1 MTQYIEQLR
10 HACALGGMQSVLA
23 IKRAAPILHAGQGCA
38 NKLSGAIAAGN
49 GMHGSG
55 YIGGTQPPCSNI
67 GETEVVF
74 GGEEKLLQII
84 ENSLKI
90 IDADL
95 FVVLTGCVP
104 EIVGDDAAEV
114 VKRFRRQGK
123 PVVYA
128 ETGGFNGT
136 NYAGHEIIVD
146 AIIEQYL
153 QPPAATEPGLVNI
166 WCSVPFQDAFWVGNI
181 KQIEALI
188 RELGLTPNSIFGL
201 EQDGITA
208 VNTVPKAQF
217 NLLVS
222 PWVGLKNV
230 RHLQAK
236 FGTPYLHYPV
246 LPIGPTETGRFLRE
260 VGAFAGVPA
269 EQVERVIR
277 AHERQYYAFI
287 ESALEAIYQTRI
299 VPNRFITVADS
310 VYSLSIARFLIND
323 MGLIPEAQFITDGVL
338 PQYQA
343 AITAEFQKFNDDITA
358 DVHFSGD
365 GGWVHEA
372 IRNTARTGRPLL
384 IGSSWEKVLS
394 RQINGFHL
402 SVSMPVAD
410 RLVLN
415 SSYVGYGGGL
425 KLLEDIYSEI
435 TRDSQNP

>member
-1 MTQYIEQLR
+1 MTQYLEQLR
-10 HACALGGMQSVLA
+10 YACALGGMQSVLG
-23 IKRAAPILHAGQGCA
+23 IRRAAPILHAGQGCA
-38 NKLSGAIAAGN
+38 YKLSGAIAAGN

-55 YIGGTQPPCSNI
+55 YVGGTQPPCSNI

-74 GGEEKLLQII
+74 GGEEKLFQII
-84 ENSLKI
+84 EHSLKI

-114 VKRFRRQGK
+114 VKRFQRQGQ

-136 NYAGHEIIVD
+136 NYVGHEIIVD
-146 AIIEQYL
+146 AIIDQYL
-153 QPPAATEPGLVNI
+153 QPAAGSEPGLVNI
-166 WCSVPFQDAFWVGNI
+166 WSVVPFQDAFWVGNV
-181 KQIEALI
+181 KQLETLV

-201 EQDGITA
+201 EQGGIEA
-208 VNTVPKAQF
+208 VNNIPRAQF

-230 RHLQAK
+230 QHLEAK
-236 FGTPYLHYPV
+236 FGTPYLHYPA
-246 LPIGPTETGRFLRE
+246 LPIGPTETGRFLRT
-260 VGAFAGVPA
+260 VAAFAGVQDA
-269 EQVERVIR
+269 VVEKIIHS
-277 AHERQYYAFI
+277 HEREYYAYI

-310 VYSLSIARFLIND
+310 AYSLSIAKFLIND
-323 MGLIPEAQFITDGVL
+323 MGWIPETQFITDGVL

-343 AITAEFQKFNDDITA
+343 SIAAEFLNFNDNITAA
-358 DVHFSGD
+358 VHFVAD
-365 GGWVHEA
+365 GGRVHEM
-372 IRNTARTGRPLL
+372 IRNLERTGRTLI

-402 SVSMPVAD
+402 SISMPVAD

-415 SSYVGYGGGL
+415 GSYVGYDGAL

-435 TRDSQNP
+435 IKDSQNP